1 MTTQSLSTND
11 CIEDIVNQYSDMVY
25 RLALA
30 RTKNHADAQDVF
42 QEVFIRYMKSREK
55 ITSDE
60 HLKAWLIRATI
71 NCSKNLF
78 SSAWYKKTVALDE
91 KLSTSMGEKS
101 EVYYAVLNLPKK
113 YRTVVHLFYFE
124 DMSIAEISEITNM
137 NVSTIKSQL
146 SRARTMLKDTL
157 RKEYDYV

>member
-1 MTTQSLSTND
+1 MTAQSSLTND
-11 CIEDIVNQYSDMVY
+11 CIDDIVSRYSDMVY

-30 RTKNHADAQDVF
+30 RTKNQADAEDVFQDVF
-42 QEVFIRYMKSREK
+42 VRYMKSQDK
-55 ITSDE
+55 ITSEE

-91 KLSTSMGEKS
+91 TLSTSMGEKS

-124 DMSIAEISEITNM
+124 DMSIAEIAQTTNL
-137 NVSTIKSQL
+137 NQSTIKSQL
-146 SRARTMLKDTL
+146 SRARTMLKDAL
-157 RKEYDYV
+157 GKEYDYV

>member
-1 MTTQSLSTND
+1 MTTQSLLAND
-11 CIEDIVNQYSDMVY
+11 CIEDIVNLYSDMVY

-42 QEVFIRYMKSREK
+42 QEVFIRYMKSRDK

-91 KLSTSMGEKS
+91 NLSTSMGEKS

-124 DMSIAEISEITNM
+124 DMSIAEIAEITNM
-137 NVSTIKSQL
+137 NISTIKSQL
-146 SRARTMLKDTL
+146 SRARTMLKDAL

>member
-1 MTTQSLSTND
+1 MTAQSSFTND

-42 QEVFIRYMKSREK
+42 QDVFVRYMKAQDK

-91 KLSTSMGEKS
+91 TLATSMGEKS
-101 EVYYAVLNLPKK
+101 DVYYAVLTLPKK

-124 DMSIAEISEITNM
+124 DMSIAEISEITNV
-137 NVSTIKSQL
+137 NQSTIKSQL